1 MCEIA
6 PCLYKRVQHFKLGK
20 IFKILINIENVLSSS
35 VVSFLKKKESIY
47 DEYLFSLRDGP
58 N

>member
-6 PCLYKRVQHFKLGK
+6 PYFYKRVQHFKLEK

-35 VVSFLKKKESIY
+35 VVSFLKKKNVY
-47 DEYLFSLRDGP
+47 DEYLFSLCDGP